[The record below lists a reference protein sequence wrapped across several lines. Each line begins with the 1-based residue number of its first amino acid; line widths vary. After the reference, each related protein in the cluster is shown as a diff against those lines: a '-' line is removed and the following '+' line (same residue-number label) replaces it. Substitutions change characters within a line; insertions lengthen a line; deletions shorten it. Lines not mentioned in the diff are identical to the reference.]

1 MSDVRVLVIAD
12 DPLARA
18 GLASLLATQ
27 AGLVVAGEA
36 AGDALLD
43 SGPLSEQTD
52 LVVWDLGWDPERG
65 LEEMA
70 QAPLG
75 VVPLV
80 ALVASEADGATAL
93 ALGAHGAL
101 SRDTPPE
108 ALAKALMAVAH
119 GSVVLDPALAD
130 ALLRTEET
138 TPTPLPEPLTPREVQ
153 VLFLLAEGLPNKLIA
168 ERLDISEN
176 TVKFH
181 VNAVLGKLSART
193 RTEAVMRATRLGL
206 VPL

>member
-1 MSDVRVLVIAD
+1 MSDVRVLVIAG

-27 AGLVVAGEA
+27 AGLVVAGQV
-36 AGDALLD
+36 AGGTMLD
-43 SGPLSEQTD
+43 GGPDWKQTD

-70 QAPLG
+70 QARLG
-75 VVPLV
+75 SAPLV
-80 ALVASEADGATAL
+80 ALVASEADGAAAL
-93 ALGAHGAL
+93 ALGARGAL
-101 SRDTPPE
+101 LRDTPPE
-108 ALAKALMAVAH
+108 ALAKALVAVAH

-130 ALLRTEET
+130 ALLRAGET
-138 TPTPLPEPLTPREVQ
+138 TASPLPEPLTPRESQ
-153 VLFLLAEGLPNKLIA
+153 VLLLLAQGLPNKLIA

-181 VNAVLGKLSART
+181 VNAVLGKLGART